1 MALIALITDFGTCD
15 EYVGVMKG
23 VIAGI
28 DPGTRVVDICH
39 RIEPQNIVHGAF
51 ILKAAVPYFPE
62 GTIFVAVVD
71 PGVGGR
77 RRILAADCG
86 GRRFV
91 VPDNGL
97 IEGVLNT
104 PSEAAVVS
112 VENRRYFL
120 TPVSRTF
127 HGRDIFA
134 PVAARLAAGLPLAEL
149 GPPVDPAELVT
160 GMMPRYRFSS
170 RDGIEGEV
178 IAADRFGNL
187 MTNIDEGV
195 IERLLVEAAGRQ
207 VSVSLADTPIG
218 AIVDSYDQAAKNAPL
233 AIIGS
238 RGLLEIAVNCGNAR
252 QTLQTGKNRRVR
264 VQLL

>member
-1 MALIALITDFGTCD
+1 MPLIALLSDFGACD

-28 DPGTRVVDICH
+28 APGVRVVDICH
-39 RIEPQNIVHGAF
+39 QIEPQNIVHGAF
-51 ILKAAVPYFPE
+51 ILQAAVPYFPK

-97 IEGVLNT
+97 IEGALKN
-104 PSEAAVVS
+104 PSEASVVS

-134 PVAARLAAGLPLAEL
+134 PVAAHLAAGLPMAQL
-149 GPPVDPAELVT
+149 GPPVDPADAVT
-160 GMMPRYRFSS
+160 GKMPRCRFSS
-170 RDGIEGEV
+170 RDGIEGVV

-187 MTNIDEGV
+187 MTNIDERAV
-195 IERLLVEAAGRQ
+195 ARILNRVDGRQ
-207 VSVSLADTPIG
+207 ATVVLADIPVG
-218 AIVDSYDQAAKNAPL
+218 AIVDSYDQVAKNAPL

-252 QTLQTGKNRRVR
+252 QMLQKGKNRRVR

>member
-1 MALIALITDFGTCD
+1 MALIALLTDFGTCD

-28 DPGTRVVDICH
+28 APGTRVVDICH

-62 GTIFVAVVD
+62 DTIFVAVVD

-97 IEGVLNT
+97 IEGVLNR
-104 PSEAAVVS
+104 PSQAALVS
-112 VENRRYFL
+112 VENRRCFL

-134 PVAARLAAGLPLAEL
+134 PVAAHLAAGLPLAEL
-149 GPPVDPAELVT
+149 GPPVDSAELVT
-160 GMMPRYRFSS
+160 GMMPRCRLSN
-170 RDGIEGEV
+170 RDGIRGVV

-187 MTNIDEGV
+187 MTNIDGETIERLNEGV
-195 IERLLVEAAGRQ
+195 IGRQ
-207 VSVSLADTPIG
+207 VSVSLAETTIG
-218 AIVDSYDQAAKNAPL
+218 AIVDSYDQAARNAPL

-252 QTLQTGKNRRVR
+252 QMLQAGKNQRVR

>member
-1 MALIALITDFGTCD
+1 MPLIALLTDFGTCD

-23 VIAGI
+23 VVAGI
-28 DPGTRVVDICH
+28 DPDIRVVDICH
-39 RIEPQNIVHGAF
+39 QIEPQNVVHGAF
-51 ILKAAVPYFPE
+51 ILQAAVPYFPE
-62 GTIFVAVVD
+62 GTVFVAVVD

-77 RRILAADCG
+77 RRILAADFG

-97 IEGVLNT
+97 IEGALKN
-104 PSEAAVVS
+104 PLKADVVS

-134 PVAARLAAGLPLAEL
+134 PVAAHLAAGLPLAEL
-149 GPPVDPAELVT
+149 GPPVDSADIVA
-160 GMMPRYRFSS
+160 GKMPRYRFSIK
-170 RDGIEGEV
+170 DGIQGV
-178 IAADRFGNL
+178 VVAADRFGNL
-187 MTNIDEGV
+187 MTNIDERA
-195 IERLLVEAAGRQ
+195 IARLCKGASGRHAI
-207 VSVSLADTPIG
+207 VSLADTTIG
-218 AIVDSYDQAAKNAPL
+218 AIVDSYDQAVKNAPL

-238 RGLLEIAVNCGNAR
+238 RGLLEIAVNCGNTR
-252 QTLQTGKNRRVR
+252 QMLPTGKDRRVR